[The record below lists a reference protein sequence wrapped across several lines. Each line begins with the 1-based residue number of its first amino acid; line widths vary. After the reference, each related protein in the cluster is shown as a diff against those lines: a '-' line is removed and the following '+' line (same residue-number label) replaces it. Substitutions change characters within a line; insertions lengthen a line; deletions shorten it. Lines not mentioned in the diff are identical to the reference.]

1 MKGNKSKLDF
11 AVKGNTSMSLPDNLD
26 RCDSK
31 NSRNHPQNYWA
42 VKAFCVAIRTF
53 VYNNC
58 SSFREEIKIHSLL
71 KCSSKNNLR
80 TITT

>member
-42 VKAFCVAIRTF
+42 VKAFCVATLLFTTTVLHSERKLK
-53 VYNNC
+53 Y
-58 SSFREEIKIHSLL
+58 IHF
-71 KCSSKNNLR
+71 
-80 TITT
+80 